1 MSKSQKSEKDS
12 KHSLKLPTTSRR
24 LSSASPAPSGSKSAT
39 PAAQLRVK
47 VDRPS
52 PSASAKTPLLRT
64 SSTALRSQATT
75 RSVQAKFS
83 KTRAMALSNFV
94 AVSDRLVH
102 FESRVRGPAA
112 EDDNVHTYEIRRDRL
127 QVLWDNVE
135 AAYSTCADALHQDG
149 DSEGTQAMEAKY
161 DHCYAVERCLAR
173 VKGQITQVSGS
184 SRSEASVP
192 PVYSSGCRLPPVD
205 TEVFRG
211 DYLRW
216 PTFRDL
222 FTAIY
227 VNNPRMTPVEKLF
240 HLNSKTADEA
250 NEIVDERCQLKILF
264 NLSTVTQESGA
275 AIKELQST
283 IQRCLTA
290 LEHSDISVCSPF
302 ADCILV
308 FLCSSKLP
316 KLTLSLWEQSLVD
329 KAKIPA
335 WQDMSTFLNERYRTL
350 EAIEDVKQTAN
361 SQIATAG
368 PSRPQNS
375 KRVNSF
381 EARVTPKGKSCDL
394 CSKENHPVRSTQNP
408 TATNV
413 QNFFANNAQNVL
425 LGTAVINVCHLGTTY
440 TARALIDSGSEAT
453 FISERLF
460 QRIKLPFQSV
470 RAQVSGLN
478 HAVAAQSPKLCH
490 FSIGSPTKPRLH
502 SETSAFVIPQ
512 LAGKLPSFD
521 MPRTFL
527 KDLPAIE
534 LADPHFY
541 KSAQIDI
548 LIGADILPSVI
559 LSGSRPNICGS
570 LLGQETVF
578 GWILTGPVSQSM
590 STTVSAF
597 STRVALQAD
606 EQLDSLLSKFWE
618 VEDIPA
624 KLIKESD
631 FVCEENFVKTTS
643 RSKCGRY
650 RVTLPFRKPH
660 GIELGH
666 SRSIALAQFLKN
678 ENCLSRND
686 SLKAIG
692 TTPNFYLPHHAVFK
706 PDSTTTKVRVVF
718 NASCPSSNGKSLNDI
733 LHSGPILQSD
743 LTLQILRWRYYRYV
757 FNADITKMYRQILM
771 DSKHTPFQRILFRT
785 SDGVIRDFEL
795 NTVTLCVNCAPILA
809 LRVLQQL
816 ADDIRLEYPLASRVI
831 SNNMYV
837 DDVLAG
843 THTREEAIRTI
854 TEVCAALDS
863 AGFPLRKWTSNHKSV
878 LKDIPKDHLLRE
890 DFLELEDSS
899 TAKTLGIRWQAHDD
913 EFFFMPPEVA
923 HQDSYTKREVL
934 SQIAKLFDP
943 AGWLAPFVIRAK
955 IFMQEIWLRTLEW
968 DEHLPTDLS
977 LQWKEYLQSYPALGK
992 IRIPRKGVRSSDLY
1006 PCGDGEQGFHT
1017 SLTTAKTKVAPVKSL
1032 SVPRLELCGAVLLA
1046 ELSAAL
1052 LLNLP
1057 AESFQTFFW
1066 TDSTIVLAWLNKPP
1080 CRWTTF
1086 VANRVAKIVQA
1097 SDAKNWS
1104 HVRSEHNPAD
1114 LASRGVLPQELMCN
1128 PLWWHGPEWL
1138 HLPSDQWPTSP
1149 SPIPETLLEQWV
1161 KCNVAKL
1168 PPTPDFLNKFSEF
1181 GKALRTS
1188 AYVLRFIDR
1197 SRKLAV
1203 PSSTVVQADELSR
1216 IQERLIV
1223 MAQRQ
1228 TFQQE
1233 YQCLQSKQQ
1242 VPSSSSIRNLNP
1254 FLDGKGILRAC
1265 GRLRASHSLRYDESH
1280 PIILSYSS
1288 SFARLLVRF
1297 THRISLHG
1305 GNQVVMRLIR
1315 SRFWIP
1321 KLKVLVKSTINSCKV
1336 CVIYKKR
1343 LQTQMMGDL
1352 PKERASYS
1360 RPFTHTGVDFA
1371 GPFEIKN
1378 YTGRACL
1385 ITKGYVCV
1393 FVCFSTK
1400 AIHLEATS
1408 DLTTEKFLAAFS
1420 RFIARRGC
1428 PHQMY
1433 SDNGK
1438 TFVGADKVISN
1449 DFLEA
1454 TRECIIAQHAHKSL
1468 SWHFN
1473 PPGAPLMGGL
1483 WEAGVKSFKALF
1495 YKATSTSKYTFEELS
1510 TLLAKIEACLNS
1522 RPISP
1527 MSEDPSDLLALT
1539 PGHFLIGGP
1548 LISVLEPPIN
1558 QPATSI
1564 LNRWQR
1570 LKALHQQFCFRWKD
1584 EYLKELHKRT
1594 K

>member
-1 MSKSQKSEKDS
+1 
-12 KHSLKLPTTSRR
+12 
-24 LSSASPAPSGSKSAT
+24 
-39 PAAQLRVK
+39 
-47 VDRPS
+47 
-52 PSASAKTPLLRT
+52 
-64 SSTALRSQATT
+64 
-75 RSVQAKFS
+75 
-83 KTRAMALSNFV
+83 
-94 AVSDRLVH
+94 
-102 FESRVRGPAA
+102 
-112 EDDNVHTYEIRRDRL
+112 
-127 QVLWDNVE
+127 
-135 AAYSTCADALHQDG
+135 
-149 DSEGTQAMEAKY
+149 
-161 DHCYAVERCLAR
+161 
-173 VKGQITQVSGS
+173 
-184 SRSEASVP
+184 
-192 PVYSSGCRLPPVD
+192 
-205 TEVFRG
+205 
-211 DYLRW
+211 
-216 PTFRDL
+216 
-222 FTAIY
+222 
-227 VNNPRMTPVEKLF
+227 
-240 HLNSKTADEA
+240 
-250 NEIVDERCQLKILF
+250 
-264 NLSTVTQESGA
+264 
-275 AIKELQST
+275 
-283 IQRCLTA
+283 
-290 LEHSDISVCSPF
+290 
-302 ADCILV
+302 
-308 FLCSSKLP
+308 
-316 KLTLSLWEQSLVD
+316 
-329 KAKIPA
+329 
-335 WQDMSTFLNERYRTL
+335 
-350 EAIEDVKQTAN
+350 
-361 SQIATAG
+361 
-368 PSRPQNS
+368 
-375 KRVNSF
+375 
-381 EARVTPKGKSCDL
+381 
-394 CSKENHPVRSTQNP
+394 
-408 TATNV
+408 
-413 QNFFANNAQNVL
+413 
-425 LGTAVINVCHLGTTY
+425 
-440 TARALIDSGSEAT
+440 
-453 FISERLF
+453 
-460 QRIKLPFQSV
+460 
-470 RAQVSGLN
+470 
-478 HAVAAQSPKLCH
+478 
-490 FSIGSPTKPRLH
+490 
-502 SETSAFVIPQ
+502 
-512 LAGKLPSFD
+512 
-521 MPRTFL
+521 
-527 KDLPAIE
+527 
-534 LADPHFY
+534 
-541 KSAQIDI
+541 
-548 LIGADILPSVI
+548 
-559 LSGSRPNICGS
+559 
-570 LLGQETVF
+570 
-578 GWILTGPVSQSM
+578 M

-631 FVCEENFVKTTS
+631 YVCEENFVKTTS

-650 RVTLPFRKPH
+650 RVTLPFRKPD

-678 ENCLSRND
+678 ENRLSRND
-686 SLKAIG
+686 SLKEQYNAVLQEYVDLGHMTIG

-785 SDGVIRDFEL
+785 SDGEIRDFEL
-795 NTVTLCVNCAPILA
+795 NTVTFGVNF
-809 LRVLQQL
+809 
-816 ADDIRLEYPLASRVI
+816 I

-843 THTREEAIRTI
+843 IHTREEANRTI
-854 TEVCAALDS
+854 AEVCAALDS

-913 EFFFMPPEVA
+913 EFFMPPEVA

-992 IRIPRKGVRSSDLY
+992 IRIPRWVQFQTRVKLQYHGFCDASERAY
-1006 PCGDGEQGFHT
+1006 GAAIYICPCGDGEQGFHT
-1017 SLTTAKTKVAPVKSL
+1017 SPYCEDK
-1032 SVPRLELCGAVLLA
+1032 
-1046 ELSAAL
+1046 AL

-1114 LASRGVLPQELMCN
+1114 LASRGVLPQELMRN

-1149 SPIPETLLEQWV
+1149 SPISETLLEQRM

-1203 PSSTVVQADELSR
+1203 PSSIVVQADELSR

-1223 MAQRQ
+1223 MAQRH

-1378 YTGRACL
+1378 YTGRAFL

-1454 TRECIIAQHAHKSL
+1454 TRECIIAQLAHKSL

-1473 PPGAPLMGGL
+1473 PPGAPHMGGL

-1594 K
+1594 KWQSPTRNLRIGDMVVIKEDNLPSNEWRLGRVLTTCPGTDSKVRVVDVLTARGTIRRPVAKLILLPMDSKTDPSTSEGLKDE

>member
-1 MSKSQKSEKDS
+1 
-12 KHSLKLPTTSRR
+12 
-24 LSSASPAPSGSKSAT
+24 
-39 PAAQLRVK
+39 
-47 VDRPS
+47 
-52 PSASAKTPLLRT
+52 
-64 SSTALRSQATT
+64 
-75 RSVQAKFS
+75 
-83 KTRAMALSNFV
+83 MALSNFV

-184 SRSEASVP
+184 RSGSVP

-264 NLSTVTQESGA
+264 NLSTVTQESRA

-381 EARVTPKGKSCDL
+381 EARVTQKGKSCDL
-394 CSKENHPVRSTQNP
+394 CSKENHPVRVCPRFLQMSVNERMTYIKQKSLCLNCFARGHQLRESTSAHNCFTCKGRHNALLQRGDSAHNG
-408 TATNV
+408 ASSSSNI
-413 QNFFANNAQNVL
+413 QNAQNVL

-440 TARALIDSGSEAT
+440 TARALIDSRSEAT

-478 HAVAAQSPKLCH
+478 HAVAAQSQKLCH

-502 SETSAFVIPQ
+502 IETSAFVIPQ

-521 MPRTFL
+521 MPQTFL

-650 RVTLPFRKPH
+650 RVTLPFRKPD

-678 ENCLSRND
+678 ENRLSRND
-686 SLKAIG
+686 SLKEQYNAVLQEYVDLGHMTPISPQAIG

-795 NTVTLCVNCAPILA
+795 NTVTFGVNCTPFLA

-854 TEVCAALDS
+854 AEVCAALDS

-943 AGWLAPFVIRAK
+943 AGWLAPFVIQAK

-977 LQWKEYLQSYPALGK
+977 LQWKEYLQSYPALGR
-992 IRIPRKGVRSSDLY
+992 IRIPRWVQFQTRVKLQYHGFCDASERAYGAAIYVRVETANKVSTHFL
-1006 PCGDGEQGFHT
+1006 
-1017 SLTTAKTKVAPVKSL
+1017 TAKTKVAPVKSL

-1138 HLPSDQWPTSP
+1138 HLPSDQRPTSP
-1149 SPIPETLLEQWV
+1149 SPIPETLLEQRV

-1223 MAQRQ
+1223 MAQRL

-1280 PIILSYSS
+1280 PIILSSS
-1288 SFARLLVRF
+1288 L
-1297 THRISLHG
+1297 
-1305 GNQVVMRLIR
+1305 N
-1315 SRFWIP
+1315 P
-1321 KLKVLVKSTINSCKV
+1321 
-1336 CVIYKKR
+1336 
-1343 LQTQMMGDL
+1343 
-1352 PKERASYS
+1352 P
-1360 RPFTHTGVDFA
+1360 
-1371 GPFEIKN
+1371 
-1378 YTGRACL
+1378 
-1385 ITKGYVCV
+1385 
-1393 FVCFSTK
+1393 
-1400 AIHLEATS
+1400 S

-1473 PPGAPLMGGL
+1473 PPGAPHMGGL

-1510 TLLAKIEACLNS
+1510 TLLAKS
-1522 RPISP
+1522 KP
-1527 MSEDPSDLLALT
+1527 
-1539 PGHFLIGGP
+1539 
-1548 LISVLEPPIN
+1548 V
-1558 QPATSI
+1558 
-1564 LNRWQR
+1564 
-1570 LKALHQQFCFRWKD
+1570 
-1584 EYLKELHKRT
+1584 
-1594 K
+1594 

>member
-1 MSKSQKSEKDS
+1 
-12 KHSLKLPTTSRR
+12 
-24 LSSASPAPSGSKSAT
+24 
-39 PAAQLRVK
+39 
-47 VDRPS
+47 
-52 PSASAKTPLLRT
+52 
-64 SSTALRSQATT
+64 
-75 RSVQAKFS
+75 
-83 KTRAMALSNFV
+83 MALSNFV

-112 EDDNVHTYEIRRDRL
+112 EYDNVHTYEIRRDRL

-135 AAYSTCADALHQDG
+135 AAIPHALMHCIKTATVKAHRRWRQN
-149 DSEGTQAMEAKY
+149 TITAMQCTSGVSPVLRGKLPRFPGPAG
-161 DHCYAVERCLAR
+161 
-173 VKGQITQVSGS
+173 VKHPFLLYTPVAAGS
-184 SRSEASVP
+184 
-192 PVYSSGCRLPPVD
+192 LQ
-205 TEVFRG
+205 
-211 DYLRW
+211 L
-216 PTFRDL
+216 
-222 FTAIY
+222 
-227 VNNPRMTPVEKLF
+227 TPVEKLF

-250 NEIVDERCQLKILF
+250 NEIVAKFPLTNDGFASAWGALCERFENKRLLITSQLKILF

-368 PSRPQNS
+368 TSRPQNS

-394 CSKENHPVRSTQNP
+394 CSKENHPVRVCPRFLQMSVNERTTYIKQKSLCLNCFARGHQLRECTSAHNCFTCKGRHNTLLHRGDSAHNGASSSSNIQSTPNP

-440 TARALIDSGSEAT
+440 TARALLDSGSEAT

-478 HAVAAQSPKLCH
+478 HAVAAQSQKLCH

-502 SETSAFVIPQ
+502 IETSAFVIPQ

-650 RVTLPFRKPH
+650 RVTLPFRKPD

-686 SLKAIG
+686 SLKEQYNAVLQEYVDLGYMTPISPQAIG
-692 TTPNFYLPHHAVFK
+692 TTSNFYLPHHAVFK
-706 PDSTTTKVRVVF
+706 PDSTTTK
-718 NASCPSSNGKSLNDI
+718 
-733 LHSGPILQSD
+733 
-743 LTLQILRWRYYRYV
+743 ILRWRYYRYV

-795 NTVTLCVNCAPILA
+795 NTVTFGVNCAPFLA

-878 LKDIPKDHLLRE
+878 LKDIPKDHLLRG

-913 EFFFMPPEVA
+913 EFFFMPPEFA
-923 HQDSYTKREVL
+923 HQDSYTKRE
-934 SQIAKLFDP
+934 
-943 AGWLAPFVIRAK
+943 
-955 IFMQEIWLRTLEW
+955 
-968 DEHLPTDLS
+968 
-977 LQWKEYLQSYPALGK
+977 
-992 IRIPRKGVRSSDLY
+992 
-1006 PCGDGEQGFHT
+1006 
-1017 SLTTAKTKVAPVKSL
+1017 TKVAPVKSL

-1114 LASRGVLPQELMCN
+1114 LASRGVLPQELVRN

-1149 SPIPETLLEQWV
+1149 SPIPETLLEQRI
-1161 KCNVAKL
+1161 KCNVAKI
-1168 PPTPDFLNKFSEF
+1168 PPTPDFLSKFSEF
-1181 GKALRTS
+1181 GRALRTS

-1223 MAQRQ
+1223 MAQRH
-1228 TFQQE
+1228 TFPQE
-1233 YQCLQSKQQ
+1233 YQCLQSRQQ

-1438 TFVGADKVISN
+1438 PS
-1449 DFLEA
+1449 LEL
-1454 TRECIIAQHAHKSL
+1454 TR
-1468 SWHFN
+1468 
-1473 PPGAPLMGGL
+1473 
-1483 WEAGVKSFKALF
+1483 
-1495 YKATSTSKYTFEELS
+1495 
-1510 TLLAKIEACLNS
+1510 
-1522 RPISP
+1522 
-1527 MSEDPSDLLALT
+1527 
-1539 PGHFLIGGP
+1539 
-1548 LISVLEPPIN
+1548 
-1558 QPATSI
+1558 
-1564 LNRWQR
+1564 
-1570 LKALHQQFCFRWKD
+1570 
-1584 EYLKELHKRT
+1584 
-1594 K
+1594 

>member
-1 MSKSQKSEKDS
+1 M
-12 KHSLKLPTTSRR
+12 
-24 LSSASPAPSGSKSAT
+24 
-39 PAAQLRVK
+39 
-47 VDRPS
+47 
-52 PSASAKTPLLRT
+52 
-64 SSTALRSQATT
+64 
-75 RSVQAKFS
+75 
-83 KTRAMALSNFV
+83 
-94 AVSDRLVH
+94 
-102 FESRVRGPAA
+102 
-112 EDDNVHTYEIRRDRL
+112 YEIRRDRL
-127 QVLWDNVE
+127 QALWDSIEV
-135 AAYSTCADALHQDG
+135 AYSTCPDALHRDG
-149 DSEGTQAMEAKY
+149 DRPWRRNTITAMQCMSGVSPVLRGKLPKFSGPAG
-161 DHCYAVERCLAR
+161 
-173 VKGQITQVSGS
+173 VKH
-184 SRSEASVP
+184 P
-192 PVYSSGCRLPPVD
+192 FLLY
-205 TEVFRG
+205 
-211 DYLRW
+211 
-216 PTFRDL
+216 
-222 FTAIY
+222 
-227 VNNPRMTPVEKLF
+227 TPV
-240 HLNSKTADEA
+240 
-250 NEIVDERCQLKILF
+250 
-264 NLSTVTQESGA
+264 A
-275 AIKELQST
+275 AGSLQST
-283 IQRCLTA
+283 PK
-290 LEHSDISVCSPF
+290 CS
-302 ADCILV
+302 
-308 FLCSSKLP
+308 
-316 KLTLSLWEQSLVD
+316 
-329 KAKIPA
+329 
-335 WQDMSTFLNERYRTL
+335 
-350 EAIEDVKQTAN
+350 
-361 SQIATAG
+361 
-368 PSRPQNS
+368 
-375 KRVNSF
+375 
-381 EARVTPKGKSCDL
+381 
-394 CSKENHPVRSTQNP
+394 
-408 TATNV
+408 
-413 QNFFANNAQNVL
+413 NAQNVL
-425 LGTAVINVCHLGTTY
+425 LGTAVINVCHLDTTY
-440 TARALIDSGSEAT
+440 TARALIDSGSEET

-460 QRIKLPFQSV
+460 QRIKLPFKSV

-478 HAVAAQSPKLCH
+478 HAVAAQSQKLCH

-502 SETSAFVIPQ
+502 IETSAFVIPQ
-512 LAGKLPSFD
+512 LAGKLSSFA
-521 MPRTFL
+521 MPQSFL
-527 KDLPAIE
+527 RALPAIE

-548 LIGADILPSVI
+548 LIGTDILPSVI

-578 GWILTGPVSQSM
+578 GWILTGPVSQNV

-597 STRVALQAD
+597 STRVALQGD
-606 EQLDSLLSKFWE
+606 EQLDSLLSK
-618 VEDIPA
+618 
-624 KLIKESD
+624 D

-650 RVTLPFRKPH
+650 RVTLPFLKPD

-678 ENCLSRND
+678 ENRLSRND
-686 SLKAIG
+686 SLKEQYNAVLQECMDLGHITPISPQAIV
-692 TTPNFYLPHHAVFK
+692 TTPNFYLPHHAAFK

-733 LHSGPILQSD
+733 LHSGPILVGLAAHSTGRLIIRRRPRRVRYILQLD
-743 LTLQILRWRYYRYV
+743 LTLRYYRYA

-785 SDGVIRDFEL
+785 SDGEIRDFEL
-795 NTVTLCVNCAPILA
+795 NTVTFGVNCAPFLT

-816 ADDIRLEYPLASRVI
+816 AEDIRLEYPLASRVI
-831 SNNMYV
+831 SNNMYL

-843 THTREEAIRTI
+843 THTKEEAIRTI
-854 TEVCAALDS
+854 AEVCSALDS

-899 TAKTLGIRWQAHDD
+899 TAKTLGIRWQAHVD

-934 SQIAKLFDP
+934 SQIAKLFAP

-955 IFMQEIWLRTLEW
+955 IFMQEIWLKTLEW
-968 DEHLPTDLS
+968 DEHLPTDL
-977 LQWKEYLQSYPALGK
+977 LFQWKEYLQSYPALGK
-992 IRIPRKGVRSSDLY
+992 IQDPKDSKMGPISETKRAYGAAIYVRVETANKVSTHL
-1006 PCGDGEQGFHT
+1006 
-1017 SLTTAKTKVAPVKSL
+1017 LTAKTIVAPVKTL

-1086 VANRVAKIVQA
+1086 VPNRVAKIVQA

-1114 LASRGVLPQELMCN
+1114 LASRGVLPQELIRN

-1149 SPIPETLLEQWV
+1149 SPIPETLLEQRI

-1168 PPTPDFLNKFSEF
+1168 PPTPDFLTKFSEF

-1203 PSSTVVQADELSR
+1203 PSSTVVQADELSQ

-1223 MAQRQ
+1223 MARRQ
-1228 TFQQE
+1228 SFPQE
-1233 YQCLQSKQQ
+1233 YHCLQSKQQ
-1242 VPSSSSIRNLNP
+1242 VPSSSSIRNLNS

-1265 GRLRASHSLRYDESH
+1265 GRLRASPSLRYDKSH

-1385 ITKGYVCV
+1385 ITKRYVCV

-1428 PHQMY
+1428 PYQMY

-1438 TFVGADKVISN
+1438 TFVGADKVIFN

-1473 PPGAPLMGGL
+1473 PPGAPHMGRL

-1495 YKATSTSKYTFEELS
+1495 YKATSTAKYTFEELS

-1527 MSEDPSDLLALT
+1527 MPADPSDLLALT
-1539 PGHFLIGGP
+1539 PGHFLVGGP
-1548 LISVLEPPIN
+1548 LISVLESPIN

-1594 K
+1594 KWQSPTRNLRIGDMVVIKEDNLPSNEWRLGRVLTTCPGTDAKVRVVDVLTARGTIRRPVAKLILLPMDSKTDPSTSEGLKVE

>member
-1 MSKSQKSEKDS
+1 MYTRTKSVVTGCKSSGTTSKPLIPHVLMHCIKTATVKAHRRWSQSTITAMQCTS
-12 KHSLKLPTTSRR
+12 GVSPVLRGKLPRF
-24 LSSASPAPSGSKSAT
+24 P
-39 PAAQLRVK
+39 
-47 VDRPS
+47 
-52 PSASAKTPLLRT
+52 
-64 SSTALRSQATT
+64 
-75 RSVQAKFS
+75 
-83 KTRAMALSNFV
+83 
-94 AVSDRLVH
+94 
-102 FESRVRGPAA
+102 GPA
-112 EDDNVHTYEIRRDRL
+112 
-127 QVLWDNVE
+127 
-135 AAYSTCADALHQDG
+135 G
-149 DSEGTQAMEAKY
+149 
-161 DHCYAVERCLAR
+161 
-173 VKGQITQVSGS
+173 
-184 SRSEASVP
+184 
-192 PVYSSGCRLPPVD
+192 
-205 TEVFRG
+205 
-211 DYLRW
+211 
-216 PTFRDL
+216 
-222 FTAIY
+222 
-227 VNNPRMTPVEKLF
+227 VNHPFLLLTPVEKLF

-250 NEIVDERCQLKILF
+250 NEIVAKFPLTNDGFASAWGALCERFENKRLLITSQLKILF

-381 EARVTPKGKSCDL
+381 EARVTPKSKSCDL
-394 CSKENHPVRSTQNP
+394 CSKENHPVRVCPRFLQMSVNERMTYIKQKSLWRHNTLLHRGDSAHNGASSSSNIQSTPNP

-478 HAVAAQSPKLCH
+478 HAVAAQSQKLCH

-502 SETSAFVIPQ
+502 IETSAFVIQQ

-541 KSAQIDI
+541 KSAQIDV

-643 RSKCGRY
+643 RSTCGRY
-650 RVTLPFRKPH
+650 RVTLPFRKPD

-678 ENCLSRND
+678 ENRLSRND
-686 SLKAIG
+686 SLKEQYNAVLQEYVDLGHMTPISPQAIG

-743 LTLQILRWRYYRYV
+743 LTMQILRWRYYRYV

-795 NTVTLCVNCAPILA
+795 NTVTFGVNCAPFLA

-816 ADDIRLEYPLASRVI
+816 ADDIRLEYPLASHVI

-878 LKDIPKDHLLRE
+878 LKDIPRDHLLRE

-913 EFFFMPPEVA
+913 DRVA
-923 HQDSYTKREVL
+923 
-934 SQIAKLFDP
+934 
-943 AGWLAPFVIRAK
+943 GPFVIRAK

-992 IRIPRKGVRSSDLY
+992 IRIPRWVQFQTRVKLQYHGFCDASERAYGAAIYVRVETANKVSTHL
-1006 PCGDGEQGFHT
+1006 
-1017 SLTTAKTKVAPVKSL
+1017 LTAKTKVAPVKKFPDFL
-1032 SVPRLELCGAVLLA
+1032 
-1046 ELSAAL
+1046 
-1052 LLNLP
+1052 
-1057 AESFQTFFW
+1057 W

-1114 LASRGVLPQELMCN
+1114 LASRGVLPQELVRN

-1138 HLPSDQWPTSP
+1138 HLPSDQWPSSP
-1149 SPIPETLLEQWV
+1149 SPIPETLLEQRI
-1161 KCNVAKL
+1161 KCNVAKS
-1168 PPTPDFLNKFSEF
+1168 PPTPDFLSRFSEF
-1181 GKALRTS
+1181 GRALRTS

-1223 MAQRQ
+1223 MAQRH
-1228 TFQQE
+1228 TFPQE

-1265 GRLRASHSLRYDESH
+1265 GRLTASHSLRYDESH

-1473 PPGAPLMGGL
+1473 PPGAPHMGGL

-1527 MSEDPSDLLALT
+1527 MSEDPADLLALT

-1594 K
+1594 KWQSPTRNLRIGDMVVIKEDNLPSNEWRLGRVLTTCPGTDAKVRVVDVLTARGTIRRPVAKLILLPMDSKTDPSTSEGLKDE

>member
-24 LSSASPAPSGSKSAT
+24 LSSVSPAPSGSKSAT

-75 RSVQAKFS
+75 RSVHAKFS
-83 KTRAMALSNFV
+83 KTRAMALNNFV
-94 AVSDRLVH
+94 AVSDRLVQ

-161 DHCYAVERCLAR
+161 DHCYAVYERCLAR

-227 VNNPRMTPVEKLF
+227 VNNPRLTPVEKLF

-250 NEIVDERCQLKILF
+250 NEIVAKFPLTNDGFASAWGALCERFENKRLLITIQLKILF
-264 NLSTVTQESGA
+264 NLSMVTQESGA

-394 CSKENHPVRSTQNP
+394 CSKENHPVRVCPRFLQMSVNERMTYIKQKGLCLNCFARGHQLRECTSAHNCFTCKGRHNTLLHRGDTAHNGASSSSNIQSTPNP

-440 TARALIDSGSEAT
+440 TARALLDSGSEAT

-478 HAVAAQSPKLCH
+478 HAVAAQSQKLCH

-502 SETSAFVIPQ
+502 IETSAFVIPQ
-512 LAGKLPSFD
+512 LAGKLRSFD

-578 GWILTGPVSQSM
+578 GWILTGSVSQSM

-597 STRVALQAD
+597 STRVAIQAE

-650 RVTLPFRKPH
+650 RVTLPFRKPD
-660 GIELGH
+660 GIERGH

-678 ENCLSRND
+678 ENRLSRND
-686 SLKAIG
+686 SLKEQYNAVLQEYVDLGHMTPISPQAIV

-718 NASCPSSNGKSLNDI
+718 NASCPSSNGKSLNYI

-785 SDGVIRDFEL
+785 SDGEIRDFEL
-795 NTVTLCVNCAPILA
+795 NTVTFGV
-809 LRVLQQL
+809 
-816 ADDIRLEYPLASRVI
+816 RLSWLYESS
-831 SNNMYV
+831 SNLLMTY
-837 DDVLAG
+837 AWTR

-854 TEVCAALDS
+854 AEVCAALDS
-863 AGFPLRKWTSNHKSV
+863 AVFPLRKSTSNHKSV

-943 AGWLAPFVIRAK
+943 AGWLDPFVIRAK
-955 IFMQEIWLRTLEW
+955 IFIQGTRVKLQYHGFCDATERAYGAAIYVRVETANKVST
-968 DEHLPTDLS
+968 HLL
-977 LQWKEYLQSYPALGK
+977 
-992 IRIPRKGVRSSDLY
+992 
-1006 PCGDGEQGFHT
+1006 
-1017 SLTTAKTKVAPVKSL
+1017 TAKTIVAPVKSL

-1046 ELSAAL
+1046 ELSATL

-1086 VANRVAKIVQA
+1086 VANRVAIIVQA

-1114 LASRGVLPQELMCN
+1114 LASRGVLPQELIRN
-1128 PLWWHGPEWL
+1128 PLWPA
-1138 HLPSDQWPTSP
+1138 SP
-1149 SPIPETLLEQWV
+1149 SPIPETLLEQRI
-1161 KCNVAKL
+1161 KCSVAKL
-1168 PPTPDFLNKFSEF
+1168 PPTPYFLSKFSEF
-1181 GKALRTS
+1181 GRALRTS

-1223 MAQRQ
+1223 MAQ
-1228 TFQQE
+1228 
-1233 YQCLQSKQQ
+1233 
-1242 VPSSSSIRNLNP
+1242 
-1254 FLDGKGILRAC
+1254 
-1265 GRLRASHSLRYDESH
+1265 
-1280 PIILSYSS
+1280 
-1288 SFARLLVRF
+1288 
-1297 THRISLHG
+1297 
-1305 GNQVVMRLIR
+1305 
-1315 SRFWIP
+1315 
-1321 KLKVLVKSTINSCKV
+1321 
-1336 CVIYKKR
+1336 
-1343 LQTQMMGDL
+1343 
-1352 PKERASYS
+1352 
-1360 RPFTHTGVDFA
+1360 
-1371 GPFEIKN
+1371 
-1378 YTGRACL
+1378 
-1385 ITKGYVCV
+1385 
-1393 FVCFSTK
+1393 
-1400 AIHLEATS
+1400 
-1408 DLTTEKFLAAFS
+1408 
-1420 RFIARRGC
+1420 
-1428 PHQMY
+1428 
-1433 SDNGK
+1433 
-1438 TFVGADKVISN
+1438 
-1449 DFLEA
+1449 
-1454 TRECIIAQHAHKSL
+1454 
-1468 SWHFN
+1468 
-1473 PPGAPLMGGL
+1473 
-1483 WEAGVKSFKALF
+1483 
-1495 YKATSTSKYTFEELS
+1495 
-1510 TLLAKIEACLNS
+1510 
-1522 RPISP
+1522 
-1527 MSEDPSDLLALT
+1527 
-1539 PGHFLIGGP
+1539 
-1548 LISVLEPPIN
+1548 
-1558 QPATSI
+1558 
-1564 LNRWQR
+1564 
-1570 LKALHQQFCFRWKD
+1570 
-1584 EYLKELHKRT
+1584 
-1594 K
+1594 

>member
-1 MSKSQKSEKDS
+1 MSKPLIP
-12 KHSLKLPTTSRR
+12 HALMHCI
-24 LSSASPAPSGSKSAT
+24 
-39 PAAQLRVK
+39 
-47 VDRPS
+47 
-52 PSASAKTPLLRT
+52 KT
-64 SSTALRSQATT
+64 
-75 RSVQAKFS
+75 
-83 KTRAMALSNFV
+83 
-94 AVSDRLVH
+94 
-102 FESRVRGPAA
+102 
-112 EDDNVHTYEIRRDRL
+112 
-127 QVLWDNVE
+127 
-135 AAYSTCADALHQDG
+135 
-149 DSEGTQAMEAKY
+149 
-161 DHCYAVERCLAR
+161 AR

-192 PVYSSGCRLPPVD
+192 PVYSSGCRFPPVD

-227 VNNPRMTPVEKLF
+227 VNNPRLTPVEKLF

-250 NEIVDERCQLKILF
+250 NEIVAKFPLTNDGFASAWGALCERFENKRLLITSQLKILF

-308 FLCSSKLP
+308 FLCSAKLP

-329 KAKIPA
+329 KARIPA

-361 SQIATAG
+361 PQNATAG

-394 CSKENHPVRSTQNP
+394 CSKENHPVRSTPNP

-413 QNFFANNAQNVL
+413 QNFFTNNAQNVL

-460 QRIKLPFQSV
+460 RRIKLPFQSV

-478 HAVAAQSPKLCH
+478 HAVAAQSQKLCH
-490 FSIGSPTKPRLH
+490 SSIGSPTKPRLH
-502 SETSAFVIPQ
+502 IETSAFVIPQ

-578 GWILTGPVSQSM
+578 GWILTGPVSQGM

-597 STRVALQAD
+597 STRVALQAE

-650 RVTLPFRKPH
+650 RVTLPFRKPD

-678 ENCLSRND
+678 ENRLSRND
-686 SLKAIG
+686 SLKEQYNAVLQEYVDLGHMTPISPQAIV

-785 SDGVIRDFEL
+785 SDGEIRDFEL
-795 NTVTLCVNCAPILA
+795 NTVTFGVNCAPFLA

-837 DDVLAG
+837 DDVLVG

-854 TEVCAALDS
+854 AEVCAALNS
-863 AGFPLRKWTSNHKSV
+863 AGFPLRKLQYGENSGH
-878 LKDIPKDHLLRE
+878 
-890 DFLELEDSS
+890 
-899 TAKTLGIRWQAHDD
+899 QA
-913 EFFFMPPEVA
+913 
-923 HQDSYTKREVL
+923 
-934 SQIAKLFDP
+934 
-943 AGWLAPFVIRAK
+943 
-955 IFMQEIWLRTLEW
+955 
-968 DEHLPTDLS
+968 
-977 LQWKEYLQSYPALGK
+977 YPALGK
-992 IRIPRKGVRSSDLY
+992 IRIPRWVQLQTRVKLQYHGFCDASERAYGAAIYVRVETANKVSTHL
-1006 PCGDGEQGFHT
+1006 
-1017 SLTTAKTKVAPVKSL
+1017 LTAKTKVAPVKSL

-1086 VANRVAKIVQA
+1086 VANRVTKIVQA

-1104 HVRSEHNPAD
+1104 HMRSEHNPAD
-1114 LASRGVLPQELMCN
+1114 LASRGVLPQELIRN
-1128 PLWWHGPEWL
+1128 SLWWHGPEWL

-1149 SPIPETLLEQWV
+1149 SPIPETLLEQRI

-1168 PPTPDFLNKFSEF
+1168 PPTPDFLSKFSEF
-1181 GKALRTS
+1181 GRELRTS

-1223 MAQRQ
+1223 MAQRH

-1336 CVIYKKR
+1336 CVIYRKR

-1378 YTGRACL
+1378 STGRACL

-1400 AIHLEATS
+1400 AIHLRQHRI
-1408 DLTTEKFLAAFS
+1408 S
-1420 RFIARRGC
+1420 RRRNSW
-1428 PHQMY
+1428 PH
-1433 SDNGK
+1433 SP
-1438 TFVGADKVISN
+1438 VSSHGA
-1449 DFLEA
+1449 A

-1473 PPGAPLMGGL
+1473 PPGAPHMGGL

-1522 RPISP
+1522 MPISP

-1594 K
+1594 KWQSPTRNLRIGDMVVIKEDNLPSNEWRLGRVLTTCPGTDAKVRVVDVLTARGTIRRPVAKLILLPMDSKTDPSTSEGLKDE

>member
-1 MSKSQKSEKDS
+1 M
-12 KHSLKLPTTSRR
+12 
-24 LSSASPAPSGSKSAT
+24 
-39 PAAQLRVK
+39 
-47 VDRPS
+47 
-52 PSASAKTPLLRT
+52 
-64 SSTALRSQATT
+64 
-75 RSVQAKFS
+75 
-83 KTRAMALSNFV
+83 
-94 AVSDRLVH
+94 
-102 FESRVRGPAA
+102 
-112 EDDNVHTYEIRRDRL
+112 
-127 QVLWDNVE
+127 
-135 AAYSTCADALHQDG
+135 
-149 DSEGTQAMEAKY
+149 
-161 DHCYAVERCLAR
+161 
-173 VKGQITQVSGS
+173 
-184 SRSEASVP
+184 
-192 PVYSSGCRLPPVD
+192 
-205 TEVFRG
+205 
-211 DYLRW
+211 
-216 PTFRDL
+216 
-222 FTAIY
+222 
-227 VNNPRMTPVEKLF
+227 
-240 HLNSKTADEA
+240 
-250 NEIVDERCQLKILF
+250 
-264 NLSTVTQESGA
+264 
-275 AIKELQST
+275 
-283 IQRCLTA
+283 
-290 LEHSDISVCSPF
+290 
-302 ADCILV
+302 
-308 FLCSSKLP
+308 
-316 KLTLSLWEQSLVD
+316 
-329 KAKIPA
+329 
-335 WQDMSTFLNERYRTL
+335 
-350 EAIEDVKQTAN
+350 KQTAN
-361 SQIATAG
+361 PQNATAG

-394 CSKENHPVRSTQNP
+394 CSKENHPVRSTPNP

-425 LGTAVINVCHLGTTY
+425 LGTAVINVCHLGTSY
-440 TARALIDSGSEAT
+440 TARALIDSGSEAN
-453 FISERLF
+453 FNSERLI
-460 QRIKLPFQSV
+460 QRIKLPFKSV

-478 HAVAAQSPKLCH
+478 HAVAAQSQKLCH

-502 SETSAFVIPQ
+502 IETSAF
-512 LAGKLPSFD
+512 
-521 MPRTFL
+521 
-527 KDLPAIE
+527 
-534 LADPHFY
+534 
-541 KSAQIDI
+541 
-548 LIGADILPSVI
+548 
-559 LSGSRPNICGS
+559 SRP
-570 LLGQETVF
+570 
-578 GWILTGPVSQSM
+578 
-590 STTVSAF
+590 
-597 STRVALQAD
+597 QAD

-624 KLIKESD
+624 KLIRLLRL
-631 FVCEENFVKTTS
+631 

-650 RVTLPFRKPH
+650 RVTLPFRKPD

-678 ENCLSRND
+678 ENRLSRND
-686 SLKAIG
+686 TLKEQYNAVLQEYVDLG
-692 TTPNFYLPHHAVFK
+692 HMTPISPQIAPQRRCGSF
-706 PDSTTTKVRVVF
+706 ST
-718 NASCPSSNGKSLNDI
+718 
-733 LHSGPILQSD
+733 HSGPILQSD

-771 DSKHTPFQRILFRT
+771 DSKHKPFQRILFRT
-785 SDGVIRDFEL
+785 SDGEIRDFEL
-795 NTVTLCVNCAPILA
+795 HTVTFGVNCAPFLA
-809 LRVLQQL
+809 LRVLSQAEFFQQ
-816 ADDIRLEYPLASRVI
+816 
-831 SNNMYV
+831 
-837 DDVLAG
+837 
-843 THTREEAIRTI
+843 H
-854 TEVCAALDS
+854 
-863 AGFPLRKWTSNHKSV
+863 SV

-955 IFMQEIWLRTLEW
+955 TRVKLQYHGFCDASERAYGAAIYVRVEMASKVST
-968 DEHLPTDLS
+968 HLL
-977 LQWKEYLQSYPALGK
+977 
-992 IRIPRKGVRSSDLY
+992 
-1006 PCGDGEQGFHT
+1006 
-1017 SLTTAKTKVAPVKSL
+1017 TAKTKVAPVKSL
-1032 SVPRLELCGAVLLA
+1032 SVPRLELCGAVLLD

-1066 TDSTIVLAWLNKPP
+1066 TDSTIVLAWFNKPP

-1114 LASRGVLPQELMCN
+1114 LASRGVLPQELMRN

-1149 SPIPETLLEQWV
+1149 SPIPEVLLEQRI

-1181 GKALRTS
+1181 GNALRTS

-1233 YQCLQSKQQ
+1233 YHCLQSKQQ

-1280 PIILSYSS
+1280 PISLSYSS
-1288 SFARLLVRF
+1288 YFARLLVRF

-1343 LQTQMMGDL
+1343 LQTQMMGTCPRKGRPTRDL
-1352 PKERASYS
+1352 S
-1360 RPFTHTGVDFA
+1360 RTLD
-1371 GPFEIKN
+1371 
-1378 YTGRACL
+1378 
-1385 ITKGYVCV
+1385 
-1393 FVCFSTK
+1393 TK

-1428 PHQMY
+1428 PYQMY

-1454 TRECIIAQHAHKSL
+1454 TRECIIAQHAHESL
-1468 SWHFN
+1468 SWHVK
-1473 PPGAPLMGGL
+1473 PPGARIWRGRCRVCRGDHHTLL
-1483 WEAGVKSFKALF
+1483 HFKAACSVRPNRQRPPHGHDPVPQHGHVREPHHGHDPEPQHGHVPELQHDIRDATAYRPVRGDKPYQRIIGNGLPAIRHPRWYGRRLHGDHPLADIRVPSKVLLQVDSQF
-1495 YKATSTSKYTFEELS
+1495 YCRPVDGENLEQFRSITLADERWFQLSMVSLVFGTDVYPHIIQPGLLPSTNGLPMAQNS
-1510 TLLAKIEACLNS
+1510 TLGWILS
-1522 RPISP
+1522 
-1527 MSEDPSDLLALT
+1527 
-1539 PGHFLIGGP
+1539 GP
-1548 LISVLEPPIN
+1548 FG
-1558 QPATSI
+1558 Q
-1564 LNRWQR
+1564 
-1570 LKALHQQFCFRWKD
+1570 
-1584 EYLKELHKRT
+1584 
-1594 K
+1594 

>member
-1 MSKSQKSEKDS
+1 
-12 KHSLKLPTTSRR
+12 
-24 LSSASPAPSGSKSAT
+24 
-39 PAAQLRVK
+39 
-47 VDRPS
+47 
-52 PSASAKTPLLRT
+52 
-64 SSTALRSQATT
+64 
-75 RSVQAKFS
+75 
-83 KTRAMALSNFV
+83 MALSNFV

-102 FESRVRGPAA
+102 FESRVREPAA

-127 QVLWDNVE
+127 QVLWDNV
-135 AAYSTCADALHQDG
+135 AYSTCADALHQDG

-161 DHCYAVERCLAR
+161 DHCYAVYERCLAR

-184 SRSEASVP
+184 SRSEASLP

-227 VNNPRMTPVEKLF
+227 VNNPRLTPVEKLF

-250 NEIVDERCQLKILF
+250 NEIVTKFPLTNDGNERFENKRLLITSQLKILF

-375 KRVNSF
+375 KRVNCF

-394 CSKENHPVRSTQNP
+394 CSKENHPVRVCPRFLQMSVNERMTYIKQKSLCLNCFARGHQLRECTSAHNCFTCKGRHNTLLHRGDSAHNGASSSSNIQSTPNP

-470 RAQVSGLN
+470 RAQHWFSDEAEAPYRDFGIHNPTVGRQTALLRY
-478 HAVAAQSPKLCH
+478 AAN
-490 FSIGSPTKPRLH
+490 
-502 SETSAFVIPQ
+502 
-512 LAGKLPSFD
+512 
-521 MPRTFL
+521 FL

-578 GWILTGPVSQSM
+578 GLILTGPVSQSM

-650 RVTLPFRKPH
+650 RVTLPFRKPD

-678 ENCLSRND
+678 ENRLSRND
-686 SLKAIG
+686 SLKEQYNAVLQEYVDLGHMTPISHQAIG
-692 TTPNFYLPHHAVFK
+692 TTSNFYLPHHAVFK

-795 NTVTLCVNCAPILA
+795 STVTFGVNCAPFLA

-831 SNNMYV
+831 SKNMYV

-863 AGFPLRKWTSNHKSV
+863 AGFPHKSV

-992 IRIPRKGVRSSDLY
+992 IRIPRWVQFQTRVKVQYHGFCDASERAYGAAIYVRVETANKVSTHL
-1006 PCGDGEQGFHT
+1006 
-1017 SLTTAKTKVAPVKSL
+1017 LTAKTKVAPVKSL

-1128 PLWWHGPEWL
+1128 SLWWHGPEWL

-1149 SPIPETLLEQWV
+1149 SPIPETLLEQRV
-1161 KCNVAKL
+1161 K
-1168 PPTPDFLNKFSEF
+1168 
-1181 GKALRTS
+1181 
-1188 AYVLRFIDR
+1188 FIDR

-1305 GNQVVMRLIR
+1305 
-1315 SRFWIP
+1315 
-1321 KLKVLVKSTINSCKV
+1321 VLVKSTINSCKV

-1360 RPFTHTGVDFA
+1360 RPFTHTGHEGD
-1371 GPFEIKN
+1371 P
-1378 YTGRACL
+1378 
-1385 ITKGYVCV
+1385 
-1393 FVCFSTK
+1393 
-1400 AIHLEATS
+1400 LEATS

-1473 PPGAPLMGGL
+1473 PPGARI
-1483 WEAGVKSFKALF
+1483 WADF
-1495 YKATSTSKYTFEELS
+1495 
-1510 TLLAKIEACLNS
+1510 
-1522 RPISP
+1522 P

-1584 EYLKELHKRT
+1584 EYLKELHKRNEMAIPT
-1594 K
+1594 RNLRIGDMVVIKEDNLPLTSGA

>member
-1 MSKSQKSEKDS
+1 
-12 KHSLKLPTTSRR
+12 
-24 LSSASPAPSGSKSAT
+24 
-39 PAAQLRVK
+39 
-47 VDRPS
+47 
-52 PSASAKTPLLRT
+52 
-64 SSTALRSQATT
+64 
-75 RSVQAKFS
+75 
-83 KTRAMALSNFV
+83 
-94 AVSDRLVH
+94 
-102 FESRVRGPAA
+102 
-112 EDDNVHTYEIRRDRL
+112 
-127 QVLWDNVE
+127 
-135 AAYSTCADALHQDG
+135 
-149 DSEGTQAMEAKY
+149 
-161 DHCYAVERCLAR
+161 
-173 VKGQITQVSGS
+173 
-184 SRSEASVP
+184 
-192 PVYSSGCRLPPVD
+192 
-205 TEVFRG
+205 
-211 DYLRW
+211 
-216 PTFRDL
+216 
-222 FTAIY
+222 
-227 VNNPRMTPVEKLF
+227 
-240 HLNSKTADEA
+240 
-250 NEIVDERCQLKILF
+250 
-264 NLSTVTQESGA
+264 
-275 AIKELQST
+275 
-283 IQRCLTA
+283 
-290 LEHSDISVCSPF
+290 
-302 ADCILV
+302 
-308 FLCSSKLP
+308 
-316 KLTLSLWEQSLVD
+316 
-329 KAKIPA
+329 
-335 WQDMSTFLNERYRTL
+335 MSTFLNERYRTL
-350 EAIEDVKQTAN
+350 EAIEDVKQNAN
-361 SQIATAG
+361 PQNATAG

-394 CSKENHPVRSTQNP
+394 CSKENHPVRSTSNP
-408 TATNV
+408 TATNL

-460 QRIKLPFQSV
+460 QCIKLPFQSV

-478 HAVAAQSPKLCH
+478 HAVAAQSQKLCH

-502 SETSAFVIPQ
+502 IETFVIPQ
-512 LAGKLPSFD
+512 LAGKLPSRD
-521 MPRTFL
+521 MPRAFL
-527 KDLPAIE
+527 RDLPAIE

-559 LSGSRPNICGS
+559 LRGSRPNICGS

-578 GWILTGPVSQSM
+578 GWILTGPVSQNV

-618 VEDIPA
+618 VEYIPA

-650 RVTLPFRKPH
+650 RVTLPLRKPD
-660 GIELGH
+660 GIQLGH

-678 ENCLSRND
+678 ENRLSRND
-686 SLKAIG
+686 SLKEQYNAVLQEYVDLGHMTPISPQAIV
-692 TTPNFYLPHHAVFK
+692 TTPNFYLPHHAVLK

-718 NASCPSSNGKSLNDI
+718 NASCPSSYGKSLNDF

-743 LTLQILRWRYYRYV
+743 LTLKILRWRYYRYV

-771 DSKHTPFQRILFRT
+771 ESKHTPFQRILFRT
-785 SDGVIRDFEL
+785 SDDEIRDFEL
-795 NTVTLCVNCAPILA
+795 NTVTFGVNCAPFLA

-831 SNNMYV
+831 FNNMYV

-843 THTREEAIRTI
+843 THTKEEAIRTI
-854 TEVCAALDS
+854 AEVCAALGQRWLP
-863 AGFPLRKWTSNHKSV
+863 AEETRVKLQYHGFCDASERAYGAAIYVRVETANKVST
-878 LKDIPKDHLLRE
+878 HLL
-890 DFLELEDSS
+890 
-899 TAKTLGIRWQAHDD
+899 TAKTI
-913 EFFFMPPEVA
+913 
-923 HQDSYTKREVL
+923 
-934 SQIAKLFDP
+934 
-943 AGWLAPFVIRAK
+943 
-955 IFMQEIWLRTLEW
+955 
-968 DEHLPTDLS
+968 
-977 LQWKEYLQSYPALGK
+977 
-992 IRIPRKGVRSSDLY
+992 
-1006 PCGDGEQGFHT
+1006 
-1017 SLTTAKTKVAPVKSL
+1017 VAPVKSL

-1104 HVRSEHNPAD
+1104 HVRSEHKPAD
-1114 LASRGVLPQELMCN
+1114 LASRGVLPQELMRN
-1128 PLWWHGPEWL
+1128 PLWWHEPEWL

-1149 SPIPETLLEQWV
+1149 SPIPETLLEQRI
-1161 KCNVAKL
+1161 KCNVVKL

-1203 PSSTVVQADELSR
+1203 PSSTVVQADEL
-1216 IQERLIV
+1216 IP
-1223 MAQRQ
+1223 
-1228 TFQQE
+1228 
-1233 YQCLQSKQQ
+1233 LQSKQQ

-1265 GRLRASHSLRYDESH
+1265 GRLRASHSLRYDENH
-1280 PIILSYSS
+1280 PIVLSYSS

-1305 GNQVVMRLIR
+1305 GNQVGTRLIR

-1336 CVIYKKR
+1336 CVIYNHQGLR
-1343 LQTQMMGDL
+1343 D
-1352 PKERASYS
+1352 P
-1360 RPFTHTGVDFA
+1360 
-1371 GPFEIKN
+1371 
-1378 YTGRACL
+1378 

-1400 AIHLEATS
+1400 AIHLETTS
-1408 DLTTEKFLAAFS
+1408 DLTTEKFLATFS

-1428 PHQMY
+1428 PYQMY

-1438 TFVGADKVISN
+1438 TFVGADKVIFY

-1473 PPGAPLMGGL
+1473 PPGAPHMGGL
-1483 WEAGVKSFKALF
+1483 WKAGVKSFKALF
-1495 YKATSTSKYTFEELS
+1495 YKATSE
-1510 TLLAKIEACLNS
+1510 IEACLNS

-1548 LISVLEPPIN
+1548 PISLLEPPIN
-1558 QPATSI
+1558 QTATSI

-1594 K
+1594 KWQSPYTEPSDR

>member
-1 MSKSQKSEKDS
+1 
-12 KHSLKLPTTSRR
+12 
-24 LSSASPAPSGSKSAT
+24 
-39 PAAQLRVK
+39 
-47 VDRPS
+47 
-52 PSASAKTPLLRT
+52 
-64 SSTALRSQATT
+64 
-75 RSVQAKFS
+75 
-83 KTRAMALSNFV
+83 
-94 AVSDRLVH
+94 
-102 FESRVRGPAA
+102 
-112 EDDNVHTYEIRRDRL
+112 
-127 QVLWDNVE
+127 
-135 AAYSTCADALHQDG
+135 
-149 DSEGTQAMEAKY
+149 MEAKY
-161 DHCYAVERCLAR
+161 DHCYAVYERCLAR
-173 VKGQITQVSGS
+173 VKGQISQVSGP

-227 VNNPRMTPVEKLF
+227 VNNPRLTPVEKLF

-250 NEIVDERCQLKILF
+250 NEIVAKFPLTNDGFASAWGALCERFENKRLLITSQLKILF

-290 LEHSDISVCSPF
+290 LEHSDIS
-302 ADCILV
+302 
-308 FLCSSKLP
+308 
-316 KLTLSLWEQSLVD
+316 
-329 KAKIPA
+329 
-335 WQDMSTFLNERYRTL
+335 ST
-350 EAIEDVKQTAN
+350 
-361 SQIATAG
+361 
-368 PSRPQNS
+368 P
-375 KRVNSF
+375 
-381 EARVTPKGKSCDL
+381 
-394 CSKENHPVRSTQNP
+394 NP

-425 LGTAVINVCHLGTTY
+425 LGSAVINVCHLGTTY

-460 QRIKLPFQSV
+460 RRIKLPFQSV

-478 HAVAAQSPKLCH
+478 HAVAAQSQKLCH

-502 SETSAFVIPQ
+502 IETSAFVIPQ

-559 LSGSRPNICGS
+559 LSGSRPNNCGS

-578 GWILTGPVSQSM
+578 GWILTGPISQSM

-650 RVTLPFRKPH
+650 RVTLPFRKPD

-678 ENCLSRND
+678 ENRLSRND
-686 SLKAIG
+686 SLKEQYNAVLQEYVDLGHMTPISPQAIV

-785 SDGVIRDFEL
+785 SDGEIRDFEL
-795 NTVTLCVNCAPILA
+795 NTVTFGVNCAPFLA

-854 TEVCAALDS
+854 AEVCAALDS

-913 EFFFMPPEVA
+913 EFFFMPPEVS

-943 AGWLAPFVIRAK
+943 AGSGFKMGQFQTRVKLQYHGFCDASERAYGAAIYVRVETANK
-955 IFMQEIWLRTLEW
+955 VST
-968 DEHLPTDLS
+968 HLL
-977 LQWKEYLQSYPALGK
+977 
-992 IRIPRKGVRSSDLY
+992 
-1006 PCGDGEQGFHT
+1006 
-1017 SLTTAKTKVAPVKSL
+1017 TAKTK
-1032 SVPRLELCGAVLLA
+1032 
-1046 ELSAAL
+1046 
-1052 LLNLP
+1052 
-1057 AESFQTFFW
+1057 

-1114 LASRGVLPQELMCN
+1114 LASRGVLPQELIRN

-1138 HLPSDQWPTSP
+1138 HLPSEQWPTSP
-1149 SPIPETLLEQWV
+1149 SPIPETLLEQRI

-1168 PPTPDFLNKFSEF
+1168 PPTPDFLSKFSEF
-1181 GKALRTS
+1181 GRALRTS
-1188 AYVLRFIDR
+1188 AYVLRFIDK

-1223 MAQRQ
+1223 MAQRH

-1233 YQCLQSKQQ
+1233 YQCLQSKQP

-1288 SFARLLVRF
+1288 SFARLL
-1297 THRISLHG
+1297 
-1305 GNQVVMRLIR
+1305 
-1315 SRFWIP
+1315 
-1321 KLKVLVKSTINSCKV
+1321 LKVLVKSTINSCKV

-1343 LQTQMMGDL
+1343 LQTQMMGNL

-1473 PPGAPLMGGL
+1473 PPGARIWVDYGM
-1483 WEAGVKSFKALF
+1483 
-1495 YKATSTSKYTFEELS
+1495 
-1510 TLLAKIEACLNS
+1510 
-1522 RPISP
+1522 
-1527 MSEDPSDLLALT
+1527 
-1539 PGHFLIGGP
+1539 
-1548 LISVLEPPIN
+1548 
-1558 QPATSI
+1558 PA
-1564 LNRWQR
+1564 
-1570 LKALHQQFCFRWKD
+1570 
-1584 EYLKELHKRT
+1584 
-1594 K
+1594 

>member
-1 MSKSQKSEKDS
+1 MY
-12 KHSLKLPTTSRR
+12 TR
-24 LSSASPAPSGSKSAT
+24 
-39 PAAQLRVK
+39 
-47 VDRPS
+47 
-52 PSASAKTPLLRT
+52 
-64 SSTALRSQATT
+64 T
-75 RSVQAKFS
+75 RSVVTGCKPSGTVSRPPIPHALMHYIETATVKAHRPWRRN
-83 KTRAMALSNFV
+83 TITAM
-94 AVSDRLVH
+94 
-102 FESRVRGPAA
+102 
-112 EDDNVHTYEIRRDRL
+112 
-127 QVLWDNVE
+127 QW
-135 AAYSTCADALHQDG
+135 
-149 DSEGTQAMEAKY
+149 
-161 DHCYAVERCLAR
+161 CLAR

-192 PVYSSGCRLPPVD
+192 RL
-205 TEVFRG
+205 
-211 DYLRW
+211 
-216 PTFRDL
+216 
-222 FTAIY
+222 
-227 VNNPRMTPVEKLF
+227 TPVEKLF

-250 NEIVDERCQLKILF
+250 NEIVAKFPLTNDGFASAWGALCERFENKRLLITSQLKILF

-350 EAIEDVKQTAN
+350 KAIENVKQTAN

-375 KRVNSF
+375 KQVNSF

-394 CSKENHPVRSTQNP
+394 CSKENHPVRVCQRFLQMSVNERMTYIKQKSLCLNCFARGHQFRECTSAHNCFTCKGRHNTLLHRGDSAHNGASSSSNIQSTPNP

-413 QNFFANNAQNVL
+413 HNFFANNAQNVL

-440 TARALIDSGSEAT
+440 TARALIDSGSEET
-453 FISERLF
+453 FIYESLF
-460 QRIKLPFQSV
+460 QRIKLPFKSV

-478 HAVAAQSPKLCH
+478 HAVAAQSQKLCH

-502 SETSAFVIPQ
+502 IETSAFIIPQ
-512 LAGKLPSFD
+512 LAGKLPSFA
-521 MPRTFL
+521 MPQSFL
-527 KDLPAIE
+527 RDLPAIE

-548 LIGADILPSVI
+548 LIGEDILPSVI

-570 LLGQETVF
+570 LLEQETVF
-578 GWILTGPVSQSM
+578 GWILTGPVSQNV
-590 STTVSAF
+590 STIVSAF
-597 STRVALQAD
+597 STLQAD
-606 EQLDSLLSKFWE
+606 EQLNSILSKFWE

-631 FVCEENFVKTTS
+631 FVCEENLVKTTS

-650 RVTLPFRKPH
+650 RVTLPFLKPD
-660 GIELGH
+660 GIKLGH

-678 ENCLSRND
+678 ENRLSRND
-686 SLKAIG
+686 SPKEQYNAVLQECVELGHMTPISPQAIV
-692 TTPNFYLPHHAVFK
+692 TTLNFYLPHHAVFK

-733 LHSGPILQSD
+733 LHSGPILQLD
-743 LTLQILRWRYYRYV
+743 LTLQILRWRYYR
-757 FNADITKMYRQILM
+757 QILM
-771 DSKHTPFQRILFRT
+771 DSKHSPFQRILFRT
-785 SDGVIRDFEL
+785 SDGEIRDFEL
-795 NTVTLCVNCAPILA
+795 NTVTFGVNCAPFLA

-816 ADDIRLEYPLASRVI
+816 AEDIRLEYPLASRVI

-843 THTREEAIRTI
+843 THTKEEAIRTI
-854 TEVCAALDS
+854 AE
-863 AGFPLRKWTSNHKSV
+863 SV

-899 TAKTLGIRWQAHDD
+899 TAKTLGIRWQTHDD

-934 SQIAKLFDP
+934 SQIAKLFAP

-955 IFMQEIWLRTLEW
+955 IFMQEIWLKTLEW
-968 DEHLPTDLS
+968 DEHLPTDLL
-977 LQWKEYLQSYPALGK
+977 LQWKEYLQSYPALGR
-992 IRIPRKGVRSSDLY
+992 IRIPRWVQFQTRVKLQYHGFCDASERAYGAAIYVRVETANKVSTHL
-1006 PCGDGEQGFHT
+1006 
-1017 SLTTAKTKVAPVKSL
+1017 LTAKTIVAPVKSL

-1114 LASRGVLPQELMCN
+1114 LASRGVLPQELIRN

-1149 SPIPETLLEQWV
+1149 SPIPKTLLEQRI

-1168 PPTPDFLNKFSEF
+1168 PPTPDFLSKFSEF

-1228 TFQQE
+1228 TFPQE
-1233 YQCLQSKQQ
+1233 YHCLQSKQQ

-1265 GRLRASHSLRYDESH
+1265 GRLRAL
-1280 PIILSYSS
+1280 
-1288 SFARLLVRF
+1288 
-1297 THRISLHG
+1297 
-1305 GNQVVMRLIR
+1305 
-1315 SRFWIP
+1315 
-1321 KLKVLVKSTINSCKV
+1321 
-1336 CVIYKKR
+1336 
-1343 LQTQMMGDL
+1343 
-1352 PKERASYS
+1352 
-1360 RPFTHTGVDFA
+1360 
-1371 GPFEIKN
+1371 
-1378 YTGRACL
+1378 
-1385 ITKGYVCV
+1385 
-1393 FVCFSTK
+1393 
-1400 AIHLEATS
+1400 
-1408 DLTTEKFLAAFS
+1408 
-1420 RFIARRGC
+1420 
-1428 PHQMY
+1428 
-1433 SDNGK
+1433 
-1438 TFVGADKVISN
+1438 
-1449 DFLEA
+1449 
-1454 TRECIIAQHAHKSL
+1454 
-1468 SWHFN
+1468 
-1473 PPGAPLMGGL
+1473 
-1483 WEAGVKSFKALF
+1483 
-1495 YKATSTSKYTFEELS
+1495 
-1510 TLLAKIEACLNS
+1510 
-1522 RPISP
+1522 
-1527 MSEDPSDLLALT
+1527 
-1539 PGHFLIGGP
+1539 
-1548 LISVLEPPIN
+1548 
-1558 QPATSI
+1558 
-1564 LNRWQR
+1564 
-1570 LKALHQQFCFRWKD
+1570 
-1584 EYLKELHKRT
+1584 
-1594 K
+1594 